1 MSHLS
6 SFRTCQR
13 HKYQIPFW
21 QIGSR
26 NSLNP
31 GGIPFTVLQEYPSSG
46 SRKGKERS
54 WLSSSW
60 IARPSPRIRLSAE
73 AFAAATTASI
83 RSCSDDGRVFH
94 ANVQWWNRRLLF
106 IGSSSY
112 AGDPRFVACTEVS
125 TQQRAQLQRVQLETS
140 ILDVFWIFHG
150 VLIHGQQ
157 CGCLKHILSS
167 AIKHVELAKY
177 LIKHYSKFV

>member
-1 MSHLS
+1 MSKSRDLEGRDVCSTELSDPS

-13 HKYQIPFW
+13 RKYHLPFW

-60 IARPSPRIRLSAE
+60 IARPSPWIRLSDE

-83 RSCSDDGRVFH
+83 RSCRDDGRIF
-94 ANVQWWNRRLLF
+94 F
-106 IGSSSY
+106 IWMCSG
-112 AGDPRFVACTEVS
+112 GPRIAIH
-125 TQQRAQLQRVQLETS
+125 RAQLLRGGS
-140 ILDVFWIFHG
+140 G
-150 VLIHGQQ
+150 VRCLHRGIHPAARATAVNLAWNKYS
-157 CGCLKHILSS
+157 GCPSHLSWNT
-167 AIKHVELAKY
+167 
-177 LIKHYSKFV
+177 YSWSTVWLPKTNEIMCN